1 MKTKITSHFFIA
13 LLVLAVSG
21 QAHAKLA
28 GKNVVLVHGFI
39 SDDLGSQPNTS
50 EQQAN
55 SIDYWRDFWNA
66 RAEGHLAWSSAQ
78 RVTGGIK
85 DSIRSQIQA
94 FEQNGLCAQGCVFVT
109 HSTGDL
115 VLRDALRRLGQWG
128 IDTSRFR
135 VLAVLDLAGAGGGT
149 GLADLAVNTANSN
162 VPLSG
167 LVRDIG
173 GLALGIDFTESNLGV
188 LNDLRVSA
196 ARNIATQNN
205 VYPRLR
211 FVGAGTLF
219 AGITKLFIEGSD
231 DSVVPMH
238 SACGARF
245 RDDDDSCS
253 NSVRVNGQLRSAD
266 GPSSLYFN
274 HFPIIMGE
282 SVDHEEARNDRRPGG
297 QLTTVVNNRTFGGI
311 RVDFSTRTGRKWWS
325 WFTDVREV
333 RDGTRQGFSRTIF
346 NTLNN

>member
-1 MKTKITSHFFIA
+1 MKTKLFLILAA
-13 LLVLAVSG
+13 LLLST
-21 QAHAKLA
+21 QAEAKLA
-28 GKNVVLVHGFI
+28 GKNVILVHGFQ
-39 SDDLGSQPNTS
+39 SGDLSAQPNAS
-50 EQQAN
+50 QSQAN
-55 SIDYWRDFWNA
+55 SVQYWRDFWNA

-78 RVTGGIK
+78 RVAGGIK

-94 FEQNGLCAQGCVFVT
+94 FDQSGLCAQGCVFVT

-128 IDTSRFR
+128 INSNRFR

-149 GLADLAVNTANSN
+149 GLADFAVNTANSN
-162 VPLSG
+162 APLSG
-167 LVRDIG
+167 LTRRIG
-173 GLALGIDFTESNLGV
+173 SLALGIDFTESNLGV

-211 FVGAGTLF
+211 FVGGGTQF
-219 AGITKLFIEGSD
+219 AGITKGFLQGAD
-231 DSVVPMH
+231 DSVVALH
-238 SACGARF
+238 SSCGARF
-245 RDDDDSCS
+245 ADDDDSCS
-253 NSVRVNGQLRSAD
+253 NSIRINGQIRSAD

-282 SVDHEEARNDRRPGG
+282 RVDHEEARNNSRPGG
-297 QLTTVVNNRTFGGI
+297 QLTTVVNNRSFGGI
-311 RVDFSTRTGRKWWS
+311 NVDFSTTTGRKWWS
-325 WFTDVREV
+325 WFRDVREV
-333 RDGTRQGFSRTIF
+333 RNGTRQSFSATIF